1 MSKQPIRKQYDIV
14 IVGGGISGVCAAMA
28 AARHGASTALVHNR
42 PVLGGNA
49 SSEIRM
55 HICGA
60 DCHGKRPN
68 ARETGILEEILLE
81 NKNRNPQWSFSIF
94 DTILWEKCHF
104 EKNLDLYLNT
114 HMTEVTV
121 EDKVIKKIKAIQLTT
136 EKIFELEASL
146 FTDATGDG
154 TLAYLAGAE
163 YMSGR
168 EGRDVF
174 DETHAPEQSDQVTMG
189 NTLLFR
195 AIDTGNPV
203 PFQKP
208 YWANTYNEE
217 ELKLRD
223 HGEITYGYWW
233 IELGGEELHTV
244 SDGEEIRDEL
254 LKALYGVWDHIKNK
268 GDHKADNYVLDW
280 VGFLPGKRESRRIKG
295 DYILK
300 EQDLI
305 GGRIFDDAI
314 AYGGWPMDMHVA
326 GGLRAKLEP
335 TDYIHLDKL
344 YTIPYKSL
352 YAKDI
357 HNLMLAGRIISA
369 SHMAFGST
377 RVMGTCAVIGQA
389 AGTAGALAIAKGIR
403 PSAVS
408 THISE
413 LQQLLLRDDCYIPGL
428 NNEDKRDLAS
438 KALIHCS
445 SAVENGRCNHVINGI
460 SRSTPDS
467 TNCWI
472 SEEITDEG
480 AWLSLTFPEPIQL
493 SALHIKFDSDLSR
506 EISISMSE
514 RVQKHQIP
522 GPPTTLV
529 KNYQLIFYKEDKQV
543 YSEQI
548 IDNYLRFKVHQLHAP
563 IVCDKIMVKV
573 TETYGDSHARVYEVR
588 VY

>member
-1 MSKQPIRKQYDIV
+1 MVKQPIVKKYDIV
-14 IVGGGISGVCAAMA
+14 IVGGGISGVCAAIA

-60 DCHGKRPN
+60 DCHSKRPD

-94 DTILWEKCHF
+94 DTILWEKCNF
-104 EKNLDLYLNT
+104 ENNLTLYLNT
-114 HMTEVTV
+114 HMTEVNV
-121 EDKVIKKIKAIQLTT
+121 KECEIKKIRAVQLTT
-136 EKIFELEASL
+136 EKLLEFEAPL
-146 FTDATGDG
+146 FIDATGDG
-154 TLAYLAGAE
+154 TLASLAGAG

-168 EGRDVF
+168 EGRAVF
-174 DETHAPEQSDQVTMG
+174 EEEHAPENSDQVTMG

-195 AIDTGNPV
+195 AIDAGKPV

-208 YWANTYNEE
+208 FWANSYTEE
-217 ELKLRD
+217 ELTLRD
-223 HGEITYGYWW
+223 HSEITYGYWW
-233 IELGGEELHTV
+233 IELGGEDLDTV

-280 VGFLPGKRESRRIKG
+280 VGFLPGKRESRRIIG

-300 EQDLI
+300 EQDLRA
-305 GGRIFDDAI
+305 GRIFEDAV
-314 AYGGWPMDMHVA
+314 AFGGWPMDMHVA
-326 GGLRAKLEP
+326 GGLKAKLEP

-344 YTIPYKSL
+344 YTIPYRSL

-357 HNLMLAGRIISA
+357 QNLMLAGRIIST

-389 AGTAGALAIAKGIR
+389 VGTAGALATEKGIR
-403 PSAVS
+403 PAAVS
-408 THISE
+408 SHIRE
-413 LQQLLLRDDCYIPGL
+413 LQQLLLKDDCFIPGVK
-428 NNEDKRDLAS
+428 NEDKQDMAKNAQL
-438 KALIHCS
+438 HCS
-445 SAVENGRCNHVINGI
+445 SALDNGSCCNITNGI
-460 SRSTPDS
+460 SRKTGTQS
-467 TNCWI
+467 NCWI
-472 SEEITDEG
+472 SKELGKEG
-480 AWLSLTFPEPIQL
+480 EWLSLTFPVPIEL
-493 SALHIKFDSDLSR
+493 SVLHLKFDSDLSR

-514 RVQKHQIP
+514 RVQKHQLP
-522 GPPTTLV
+522 GPPLTLV
-529 KNYQLIFYKEDKQV
+529 RNYQLECYKEDRQV
-543 YSEQI
+543 YSEYVEN
-548 IDNYLRFKVHQLHAP
+548 NYQRFRKHSFNTPV
-563 IVCDKIMVKV
+563 ICDKIRIKV
-573 TETYGDSHARVYEVR
+573 TGTQGDSHARIFEVR

>member
-1 MSKQPIRKQYDIV
+1 MSKQPIVKQYDIV
-14 IVGGGISGVCAAMA
+14 IVGGGISGVCAALA

-60 DCHGKRPN
+60 DCHGKRPD
-68 ARETGILEEILLE
+68 ARETGILEELLLE
-81 NKNRNPQWSFSIF
+81 NKRRNPQWSFSIF

-121 EDKVIKKIKAIQLTT
+121 KEKEIKKIKAIQLTT
-136 EKIFELEASL
+136 EKTFEFEALL

-174 DETHAPEQSDQVTMG
+174 DEAHAPEKSDQVTMG

-195 AIDTGNPV
+195 AIDAGKPV

-208 YWANTYNEE
+208 FWANTYKED
-217 ELKLRD
+217 ELKFRD

-233 IELGGEELHTV
+233 IELGGEDLDTV

-254 LKALYGVWDHIKNK
+254 LKALYGVWDHIKNQ
-268 GDHKADNYVLDW
+268 GDHRADNYVLDW

-305 GGRIFDDAI
+305 VGRIFDDAV

-326 GGLRAKLEP
+326 GGLKAKLEP
-335 TDYIHLDKL
+335 TDYIHLEKL
-344 YTIPYKSL
+344 YTIPFKSL

-357 HNLMLAGRIISA
+357 NNLFLAGRIIST

-377 RVMGTCAVIGQA
+377 RVMGTCGVIGQA
-389 AGTAGALAIAKGIR
+389 VGTAGALAISKGIL
-403 PSAVS
+403 PAAISS
-408 THISE
+408 HIRE
-413 LQQLLLRDDCYIPGL
+413 LQQLLLKDDCYIPGSQ
-428 NNEDKRDLAS
+428 NEDKDDIAGN
-438 KALIHCS
+438 ALIHCS
-445 SAVENGRCNHVINGI
+445 SALDNGSCYHVTNGI
-460 SRSTPDS
+460 SRQTDEI

-472 SEEITDEG
+472 SKEMAKEG
-480 AWLSLTFPEPIQL
+480 EWLSLTFPEPLHL
-493 SALHIKFDSDLSR
+493 SAVHLKFDSDLSR

-522 GPPTTLV
+522 GPPIRLV
-529 KNYQLIFYKEDKQV
+529 KNYQLECYMEDTQV
-543 YSEQI
+543 YSEQVVN
-548 IDNYLRFKVHQLHAP
+548 NYLRFKVHQLETP
-563 IVCDKIMVKV
+563 IVCDKILVKV
-573 TETYGDSHARVYEVR
+573 NETHGDNHARIFEIR